1 MQPRHTGETR
11 EKSFNASL
19 IPGQAGFCVWAVMF
33 SDLFLPGCLR
43 CETGFIECIT
53 SIPTIKIKAGA
64 LNQLRSLLCFILK
77 YPFLRQAQ
85 TISPPTL
92 FVKIKQ
98 VS

>member
-1 MQPRHTGETR
+1 MQTRHTRETR
-11 EKSFNASL
+11 EKSLNASL
-19 IPGQAGFCVWAVMF
+19 ITGQVGFCVWTITF
-33 SDLFLPGCLR
+33 SDLILPGCLR
-43 CETGFIECIT
+43 CETGFMECIT

-64 LNQLRSLLCFILK
+64 LNQFRSLLCFILK

-98 VS
+98 VF